1 MEMTRTQ
8 LRVRSARTRQ
18 VSRQASWKTS
28 AVAASLF
35 LIPFVLILF
44 ASHRADAVI
53 NVTEVGRASR
63 VETTTASTGAV
74 SSITVYGGIAG
85 DANRCPDGSGGSTSQ
100 TCNNCQL
107 VAGETVPNGSPD
119 TLLKPCNATRINPSL
134 QLAFTFS
141 SDAIAGTSAITNSN
155 GDAALTPNSG
165 NVAVTKGQA
174 TTIYIPW
181 SAICTKIFSDSGDG
195 GDGSTCIPVSGK
207 ASGTIRIGLTSGTS
221 GVGLLNGAS
230 DDVRVINITIRTIP
244 NSSALAEKCSSA
256 GANWQVC
263 YFEMGPG
270 DEKAIVKTVLGP
282 SGQTFPATD
291 YKFVRFL
298 YAEKGFNYITMASA
312 AKDLP
317 IEATDTSSFSIS
329 PRRIEGLTNDNI
341 YYFKSALI
349 DTAGNVGF
357 YSQSAND
364 TDCSNSATGGNDCRK
379 VQPSEVVGVL
389 DKTNCFIATAAY
401 GTQFAPQLDILR
413 DFRDQILMNS
423 QAGRDFI
430 HFYYAKS
437 PYYAKLI
444 LQSTAARATV
454 RAALIPVVWFAGMTL
469 AYGPLKAS
477 LAFLASL
484 ILVAAFIQMGRRRF
498 AHDKRV
504 HFERCSG
511 QSASTSGNENFG
523 DTATLESRAKNAA
536 NTLRSGSSKDR
547 TRESL
552 LPLILA
558 ALTIPALTAGIFGSS
573 SFAAPSR
580 AHAAQWGASS
590 RLNAAQTTAKAPRSK
605 RTPAQNNSSIEPLE
619 AAPAEVEDAPPEP
632 EYPYPG
638 AQGTVPID
646 NPFPEQRLGHSMKSK
661 PAKPEPRKA
670 QVGSTYQATPA
681 PSEDILREADD
692 DAPSP
697 IERAQRKFGGDEKP
711 RAITEDGEYIYEK
724 IPDTPPK
731 KYDKPTPY
739 KFSNAPGREKPASIT
754 ADGQFNYPVAESP
767 FTAAAGFRIG
777 FMAPPAIK
785 NSTNGLT
792 FKQIYGDADVPGILF
807 EYEYPLTRAIGRI
820 GLKFETGGYVT
831 QAQGRFLRAAR
842 ANEIPE
848 EKFTFFMIPLQAMIH
863 YRFQFADAQ
872 YLVPFVEGGAS
883 YNGIVELRDDNKR
896 PRFGGAPTL
905 VAGGGLNILLDWL
918 DKQSVRQLDAE
929 YGINHVW
936 LTMQYRQVVGLKSDL
951 DFTGHIISAG
961 FTVDY

>member
-1 MEMTRTQ
+1 MFSISQ
-8 LRVRSARTRQ
+8 IIIWGVIS
-18 VSRQASWKTS
+18 
-28 AVAASLF
+28 F
-35 LIPFVLILF
+35 GGN
-44 ASHRADAVI
+44 RAEAII

-85 DANRCPDGSGGSTSQ
+85 DADRCPDATGGSTSQ

-107 VAGETVPNGSPD
+107 KTGETVPNGSPD
-119 TLLKPCNATRINPSL
+119 SLLKPCNANRINPNL

-141 SDAIAGTSAITNSN
+141 SDAIAGTSAITNSD
-155 GDAALTPNSG
+155 GTSPLSAVSGTGVAL
-165 NVAVTKGQA
+165 TKGQSV
-174 TTIYIPW
+174 TIYIRW
-181 SAICTKIFSDSGDG
+181 SEICTKIFSDAGDG
-195 GDGSTCIPVSGK
+195 GTGSTCIPSSGK
-207 ASGTIRIGLTSGTS
+207 ASGTIRIGVTSGTS

-230 DDVRVINITIRTIP
+230 DDVRIVNVTIRTIP
-244 NSSALAEKCSSA
+244 DTSALAEKCSSA
-256 GANWQVC
+256 GATWQVC

-298 YAEKGFNYITMASA
+298 YAERDFSYITMASP

-329 PRRIEGLTNDNI
+329 PRRIEGLTNDTI

-349 DTAGNVGF
+349 DVAGNVGF
-357 YSQSAND
+357 YSQAIND
-364 TDCSNSATGGNDCRK
+364 TDCSNSATGGSDCRR

-423 QAGRDFI
+423 EAGRDFI

-444 LQSTAARATV
+444 LQSAAARATV

-484 ILVAAFIQMGRRRF
+484 ILIAAFVQIGRRKF
-498 AHDKRV
+498 ARHDREDLARV
-504 HFERCSG
+504 ARPKN
-511 QSASTSGNENFG
+511 TK
-523 DTATLESRAKNAA
+523 SR
-536 NTLRSGSSKDR
+536 S
-547 TRESL
+547 RETL
-552 LPLILA
+552 LPLILST
-558 ALTIPALTAGIFGSS
+558 LTMPTLTAGMLCASS
-573 SFAAPSR
+573 IVAPSN
-580 AHAAQWGASS
+580 AKAAQWSASRS
-590 RLNAAQTTAKAPRSK
+590 NAALTTAKATEARGAVSRK
-605 RTPAQNNSSIEPLE
+605 PAQSAPSVEALEEPPPDVDE
-619 AAPAEVEDAPPEP
+619 APPEP

-638 AQGTVPID
+638 AQGTVPAE
-646 NPFPEQRLGHSMKSK
+646 NPFPEEQLGQPMKSK
-661 PAKPEPRKA
+661 TAKPAPRKT
-670 QVGSTYQATPA
+670 QVGSASPAAPA
-681 PSEDILREADD
+681 PSDDILGETEDD
-692 DAPSP
+692 GPSP
-697 IERAQRKFGGDEKP
+697 IDRAERRFGDHEKP
-711 RAITEDGEYIYEK
+711 KAITEDGEYIYEK
-724 IPDTPPK
+724 IPETPPK
-731 KYDKPTPY
+731 KYGKPKLH

-754 ADGQFNYPVAESP
+754 ADGQFNYPVEESP

-777 FMAPPAIK
+777 FMAPPAIT
-785 NSTNGLT
+785 NATNGLS
-792 FKQIYGDADVPGILF
+792 FKQIYGEADVPGLLF

-820 GLKFETGGYVT
+820 GLKFESGGYVT
-831 QAQGRFLRAAR
+831 QAQGRFLRASR
-842 ANEIPE
+842 ANDIPE
-848 EKFTFFMIPLQAMIH
+848 EKFTFIMIPLQAMLH

-905 VAGGGLNILLDWL
+905 IAGAGLNILLDWV
-918 DKQSVRQLDAE
+918 DRQSIRQLDAE

-936 LTMQYRQVVGLKSDL
+936 LTMQYRQVVGLKKDL

-961 FTVDY
+961 FTADY